1 VLRGPEDEVVTEEH
15 SVARGGPTC
24 IQATRPVRICVDHQ
38 LRGGGGASQVEVEV
52 HEASQIAQDTLD
64 HIKVRIP
71 EIMHM
76 KANLLDGV
84 GDVGVGEH

>member
-1 VLRGPEDEVVTEEH
+1 V
-15 SVARGGPTC
+15 
-24 IQATRPVRICVDHQ
+24 
-38 LRGGGGASQVEVEV
+38 SQVEVKV

-71 EIMHM
+71 GIMHM

-84 GDVGVGEH
+84 GDVGVDEH